1 MDGTAVTPCTSAMA
15 IDNGRIAKRTYFLGS
30 KVRGYFLA
38 ACTGHN
44 CGASCYLVGLKNM
57 ADANAHYD
65 YKSTPQYQ
73 ADERKNYSCWSSRIL
88 SLDLVATRAE
98 LKCFK

>member
-15 IDNGRIAKRTYFLGS
+15 IDNWRIAKRTYFLGS
-30 KVRGYFLA
+30 KVGGYFLA

-65 YKSTPQYQ
+65 YKSTPQTKTAQ
-73 ADERKNYSCWSSRIL
+73 TRERMKKLFVLEFTN
-88 SLDLVATRAE
+88 T
-98 LKCFK
+98 